1 MYAFFDGIPVTDYCV
16 PKLLEISMTNG
27 TFEVGETVFGLMPM
41 KGDVEPHPVRCPS
54 IRFRVAQSNHMEG
67 PFDAPTRIYG
77 TSPYGSNL
85 IPSSYSTT
93 STTVNIDTFSLS
105 NEPQGTYWGWVEQ
118 DMILVGETSG
128 AQATISNLRLI
139 SDIGSNVIGSL
150 FIPNPNISNNP
161 RFETGTKTVS
171 LINNASNVN
180 EPFGRVPLVGIVT
193 KSRGG

>member
-1 MYAFFDGIPVTDYCV
+1 
-16 PKLLEISMTNG
+16 
-27 TFEVGETVFGLMPM
+27 
-41 KGDVEPHPVRCPS
+41 
-54 IRFRVAQSNHMEG
+54 MEG
-67 PFDAPTRIYG
+67 PFNAPTRIYG

-93 STTVNIDTFSLS
+93 STTVNVDTFSLS

-139 SDIGSNVIGSL
+139 SDVGSNVIGSL

-161 RFETGTKTVS
+161 RF
-171 LINNASNVN
+171 
-180 EPFGRVPLVGIVT
+180 
-193 KSRGG
+193 